1 MNSPPVAAQQRGP
14 GHLTTVA
21 GILLVMVGIVLLV
34 LPLGSSTDSPPGRD
48 AAHVMTFWIPALL
61 LIALGTVLNR
71 TLLRRRTLVIL
82 GVALAGIWLMHP
94 VCDPIADADVPR
106 FETVIPLQQRARQ
119 GEPFR
124 KLGGH
129 WYQCKSWISRQLFF

>member
-1 MNSPPVAAQQRGP
+1 MSPPAAAQPRRSFR
-14 GHLTTVA
+14 VARSA
-21 GILLVMVGIVLLV
+21 GILLVLVGIVLLV
-34 LPLGSSTDSPPGRD
+34 FPLGSSTDSPPGRD
-48 AAHVMTFWIPALL
+48 AAHVITFWVPGLL
-61 LIALGTVLNR
+61 LVALGTVLDR
-71 TLLRRRTLVIL
+71 TLLRLRTGVIL
-82 GVALAGIWLMHP
+82 AVALAGIWLMHP

-106 FETVIPLQQRARQ
+106 FETVITLEQRARQ